1 MFYIFA
7 DSDGHLASVAEN
19 PIEPM
24 EGYTIVE
31 TDVIY
36 DYNRIHLVNGS
47 IEELPPPPE
56 PMPYVEEPIDGIP
69 MPSKDVEIMNAIV
82 GLSEELEKLKGA
94 NV

>member
-7 DSDGHLASVAEN
+7 DSDGHLASIAEN

-56 PMPYVEEPIDGIP
+56 PMPHVEELADRIP

-94 NV
+94 SA